1 MSVQAP
7 TPASEI
13 HIYRQI
19 RRLRHLNCRRHS
31 VDSLLGRVRQLLASS
46 AVRCLELPAGTLVY
60 RGVACQEPPERV
72 GEVSYPPSERIEHDQ
87 RANRAGVPMFYAS
100 ATWHP
105 PFFEAGVKPNDRIL
119 ITRWISRQPLRLV
132 SFHAA
137 DQCTDN
143 PNSDRNKAL
152 RQAISQLPS
161 AARPTAA
168 FLTKAFTRNVTAD
181 KHHDYRLSIAIA
193 EACELGSTF
202 DGLLYP
208 SAAMPSLA
216 HNLALHPS
224 CIDTGKL
231 ELQYVEHLRVN
242 RVGTETLDVHSLDF
256 ANTYDANGRLQWLGQ
271 PGNWVLREG
280 GTVTDCNFAA
290 AKAANQ

>member
-1 MSVQAP
+1 MSVQPP
-7 TPASEI
+7 TPASEVYI
-13 HIYRQI
+13 HRQL
-19 RRLRHLNCRRHS
+19 RRLRHLNYRRYS
-31 VDSLLGRVRQLLASS
+31 IDLLLGRVRRLLASS

-60 RGVACQEPPERV
+60 RGVTCQEPPQQV
-72 GEVSYPPSERIEHDQ
+72 KDVSYPPPERVSHDQ

-105 PFFEAGVKPNDRIL
+105 PFFEAGVQPNDEIL

-137 DQCTDN
+137 DQCTDDPHSN
-143 PNSDRNKAL
+143 RDEAL
-152 RQAISQLPS
+152 RHVLDLLPS
-161 AARPTAA
+161 PVRPTAA
-168 FLTKAFTRNVTAD
+168 FLTKAFTRPVAED
-181 KHHDYRLSIAIA
+181 KHHHYRLSIAVA
-193 EACELGSTF
+193 EACELGHAY

-224 CIDTGKL
+224 CLDTGKL

-242 RVGTETLDVHSLDF
+242 HVGTESLDVRSLDF
-256 ANTYDANGRLQWLGQ
+256 ANSYDANGRLQWLGQ

-280 GTVTDCNFAA
+280 GTVMSCKF
-290 AKAANQ
+290 